1 MATSVFTFA
10 VGPEHVVGIF
20 HSLSPLPIS
29 CSLCSQPTLGCRFL
43 SDCHTWAFTPG
54 VSVFLMVLPYGVV
67 SDFPYLLPVDMA
79 KPGGIPG
86 SRSAP
91 PLPHSVAAI
100 LFTLGNQGSLSQ
112 PVP

>member
-1 MATSVFTFA
+1 
-10 VGPEHVVGIF
+10 
-20 HSLSPLPIS
+20 
-29 CSLCSQPTLGCRFL
+29 
-43 SDCHTWAFTPG
+43 
-54 VSVFLMVLPYGVV
+54 MVLPYGVV

-86 SRSAP
+86 SRYTP

-100 LFTLGNQGSLSQ
+100 LFTLDNQDSLSQ